1 MKEEKE
7 PLARERRKV
16 LEKDKEEEMME
27 EEMMEPLSDIS
38 LDFNNMGAQGRVGW
52 KVESR
57 RTEMESA
64 DFGLVLKKFIF
75 GML

>member
-1 MKEEKE
+1 
-7 PLARERRKV
+7 
-16 LEKDKEEEMME
+16 MME